1 VEVGFSEICCWI
13 FDISGMNSVRVQLEW
28 MANKEQC
35 HTEDGFHSRV
45 EIDERTRNALVQLYA
60 DGFGFGK
67 QREDTRINEAWKPW
81 IHKYLN
87 SGTYDAKDG
96 KYSLQ
101 LQLAWSPYRIMVLAS
116 TPILLSLAIGIWYDV
131 VYEEPEVAF
140 VIATY
145 IATAGGGKW
154 SSPLYGPG
162 LMVSVL
168 VAIITAVVALS
179 E

>member
-1 VEVGFSEICCWI
+1 
-13 FDISGMNSVRVQLEW
+13 
-28 MANKEQC
+28 
-35 HTEDGFHSRV
+35 
-45 EIDERTRNALVQLYA
+45 VQLYA

-67 QREDTRINEAWKPW
+67 HREDTRTNEAWKPW
-81 IHKYLN
+81 IHKHLN

-131 VYEEPEVAF
+131 HYEEPEVAF

-154 SSPLYGPG
+154 KPAISGSGLIVFSFDRSYFCCSCSQRIKDRLNRNSSRPPSVSLKCPLPIRCKTHVDRTFNIS
-162 LMVSVL
+162 LR
-168 VAIITAVVALS
+168 
-179 E
+179 